1 MRTVLTNTFIAV
13 LLFCLQQNTNAQ
25 QLYFPPLI
33 GNTWDTVTPASL
45 GWCTNY
51 IDTLNDYLQS
61 TNTKA
66 FIILKDGKI
75 AHEKYFGTFTVDS
88 LWYWASAGKSL
99 TSVLI
104 GIARQKGVLSLSD
117 TVSTYL
123 GKGWTSCT
131 QAQEDKITIWN
142 QITMTTGLDDGVPDK
157 DCTDDTCLIYEADA
171 GTRWAYHNAP
181 YTLTH
186 AVLENATGVTTNNF
200 TTNELSLK
208 TGISGLWF
216 QSGYNEVF
224 ASKARSAARF
234 GLLMLNKG
242 VWKNDSIIT
251 DTNYYNS
258 MVNTSQNIN
267 KSYGYL
273 WWLNGKS
280 SFMAPGFQAQFPGPL
295 VPAAPADM
303 FCALGKNDQKIYVV
317 PSQNLVVIRLG
328 DASGT
333 PQLAISGFDNVVWLK
348 LNQLMCSSTS
358 MAETDKANL
367 ILTPNPV
374 DDVLFLNGLNS
385 EATVTVYDNLLRKQ
399 LERNIIPGQSID
411 VSALPIG
418 IYFIKIKTKFS
429 VTSHNVIVAR

>member
-25 QLYFPPLI
+25 QLYFPPLA

-75 AHEKYFGTFTVDS
+75 AHEKYFCTFTIDS

-104 GIARQKGVLSLSD
+104 GIARQKGVLSLND

-142 QITMTTGLDDGVPDK
+142 QLTMTTGLDDGVPDK
-157 DCTDDTCLIYEADA
+157 DCTDDTCLIYAADA

-216 QSGYNEVF
+216 PSGYNERF

-258 MVNTSQNIN
+258 MGNTSQNIN

-273 WWLNGKS
+273 W
-280 SFMAPGFQAQFPGPL
+280 
-295 VPAAPADM
+295 
-303 FCALGKNDQKIYVV
+303 
-317 PSQNLVVIRLG
+317 
-328 DASGT
+328 
-333 PQLAISGFDNVVWLK
+333 
-348 LNQLMCSSTS
+348 
-358 MAETDKANL
+358 
-367 ILTPNPV
+367 
-374 DDVLFLNGLNS
+374 
-385 EATVTVYDNLLRKQ
+385 
-399 LERNIIPGQSID
+399 
-411 VSALPIG
+411 
-418 IYFIKIKTKFS
+418 
-429 VTSHNVIVAR
+429 